1 MEKLGGVLNTVS
13 EPHAVDAGKRRQAA
27 LMVVSGTFLVAVG
40 QFLIKTGAN
49 RLGHTDLLG
58 TLIGILTIPPLFFG
72 YFLYAIFAVLMVSA
86 LRYGELSVLYPLI
99 SLGFVWVTIISV
111 IVFHEAMNP
120 MKGIGI
126 GSIMLGV
133 AVLGWGSRH

>member
-1 MEKLGGVLNTVS
+1 
-13 EPHAVDAGKRRQAA
+13 
-27 LMVVSGTFLVAVG
+27 
-40 QFLIKTGAN
+40 
-49 RLGHTDLLG
+49 
-58 TLIGILTIPPLFFG
+58 
-72 YFLYAIFAVLMVSA
+72 MVSA

>member
-1 MEKLGGVLNTVS
+1 MNTATVS
-13 EPHAVDAGKRRQAA
+13 EPPAVDAVKRRQAA
-27 LMVVSGTFLVAVG
+27 LMVVGGTFLVAVG

-49 RLGHTDLLG
+49 RLGHTGLLG
-58 TLIGILTIPPLFFG
+58 TLIGILTIPPLFAG
-72 YFLYAIFAVLMVSA
+72 YFLYGIFAVVMVTA
-86 LRYGELSVLYPLI
+86 LRHGELSVLYPLI

-111 IVFHEAMNP
+111 VVFHEAMNP

-126 GSIMLGV
+126 GAIILGV

>member
-49 RLGHTDLLG
+49 RLGHADLLG